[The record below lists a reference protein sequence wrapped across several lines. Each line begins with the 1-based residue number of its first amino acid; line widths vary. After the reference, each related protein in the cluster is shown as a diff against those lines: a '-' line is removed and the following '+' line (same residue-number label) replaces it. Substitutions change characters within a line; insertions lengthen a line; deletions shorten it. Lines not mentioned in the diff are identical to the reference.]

1 MKKIIVL
8 ILSLN
13 FFELVRN
20 KNDEIVKDETI
31 NVGNFVNS
39 IFIGNWR
46 SSLESQANFINAKTG
61 LFEMKLDY
69 EPDDSP
75 KKLNFIFLLQQ
86 DEYIENNN
94 IYIETELDLK
104 DDKQTSLTGLT
115 TETSVEKQTSIFNNE
130 GKLICKLK
138 SELKLADIN
147 GKPLPLNF
155 DKISEMRIS
164 GTIKSE
170 DCNIDFTFKTE
181 PKYIKILNILLFT
194 IISLFFILIGIQP
207 FYSAI
212 RNNDVSII
220 RNLGPLTLL
229 GSLIIDVIVVTI
241 NITFGMRI
249 FIDFFEFLTV
259 ITLFLMVSIMFKI
272 RFYLEFFEYEMMG
285 RNLEDNQ
292 RSRAKLYFM
301 LKFIAAIVFA
311 IIVSNFFISYYYLF
325 IVVFIFPIFQI
336 FHNCYNV
343 INKHCFY
350 FKLHFIFIGSQLFY
364 PIAMRC
370 SFFTFF
376 RLKPDYYFIFILSI
390 LTIFF
395 MIVMFLQKLFGRN
408 FFLPKCL
415 IPNYFN
421 YFKKLKNLEDAANQ
435 NCPICFCALNENPD
449 DDLPEQLILKNYMK
463 TPCEHL
469 FHEKCLKLWMDQKL
483 CCPYCRAK
491 IPPY

>member
-13 FFELVRN
+13 FFSTVRN
-20 KNDEIVKDETI
+20 EKDKIVKDD
-31 NVGNFVNS
+31 
-39 IFIGNWR
+39 IFNLG
-46 SSLESQANFINAKTG
+46 NFINSIYVGTWISNLDNQADFIFSKSG

-69 EPDDSP
+69 DPNEKS
-75 KKLNFIFLLQQ
+75 KKLNFLFLFQQ
-86 DEYIENNN
+86 DQYIENNN
-94 IYIETELDLK
+94 IYIETELDLT
-104 DDKQTSLTGLT
+104 DDKQTTITGYT
-115 TETSVEKQTSIFNNE
+115 TDTTVQEQKSIFTNE
-130 GKLICKLK
+130 GKLNCKLK
-138 SELKLADIN
+138 SEIKLADIN
-147 GKPLPLNF
+147 GKPLPLNY
-155 DKISEMRIS
+155 DKISDMRIS
-164 GTIKSE
+164 GTIIST
-170 DCNIDFTFKTE
+170 DCNINFSFKTE

-194 IISLFFILIGIQP
+194 ILSIFFLCLQIQP

-212 RNNDVSII
+212 RSNDVFLI
-220 RNLGPLTLL
+220 RNIGPLTLL
-229 GSLIIDVIVVTI
+229 GSLIIDVIIVTI

-259 ITLFLMVSIMFKI
+259 ITLFFMVSIMIKI
-272 RFYLEFFEYEMMG
+272 RFYLEFFEYEMIG
-285 RNLEDNQ
+285 RNLDDNQ
-292 RSRAKLYFM
+292 RSRAKLFFM

-311 IIVSNFFISYYYLF
+311 IVVSNFFITYYYLF
-325 IVVFIFPIFQI
+325 IIVFLFPIFQI
-336 FHNCYNV
+336 FHNSFYV

-350 FKLHFIFIGSQLFY
+350 FKLHFIFVGSQLFY

-376 RLKPDYYFIFILSI
+376 RLRPDFIYILI
-390 LTIFF
+390 LFTMFIFF
-395 MIVMFLQKLFGRN
+395 MIIMFMQKLFGRN
-408 FFLPKCL
+408 FFLPKCM

-421 YFKKLKNLEDAANQ
+421 YFNKLKNLEDATNQ

-449 DDLPEQLILKNYMK
+449 DDSSEQLILKNYMK